1 MNCDSNNFNK
11 ARLYT
16 TNLNN
21 NNSQKNKSAFIE
33 KVISENFSLFKSNL
47 NGKKSSK
54 KSRSFL
60 DDEQLKN
67 LNSIF
72 SNLSFET
79 LKQTNEKLQLE
90 KYRDKGSL
98 NWQNANK
105 ISSKNTIRNIETT
118 T

>member
-1 MNCDSNNFNK
+1 MNFDNSFK
-11 ARLYT
+11 SHLY
-16 TNLNN
+16 

-47 NGKKSSK
+47 PNDKKSVK

-79 LKQTNEKLQLE
+79 IKQTNEKLQLE
-90 KYRDKGSL
+90 KYRDKG
-98 NWQNANK
+98 K
-105 ISSKNTIRNIETT
+105 ICSQSKKSGIVNYTSNNGKFFFKKD
-118 T
+118 